1 METLWE
7 PPFALRTNN
16 TDQVSE
22 EYNIKQ
28 LASLQLIAGEEPR
41 LVLSI
46 GGREALNYP
55 RTLSSGRF
63 TIAFTSDICGAQ
75 ALLGPSSLNLETM
88 FFIPQILTP

>member
-1 METLWE
+1 MESLVKYYLATWQSMDTLWE

-16 TDQVSE
+16 TDKVSE

-28 LASLQLIAGEEPR
+28 LGSLQLIAGAEPR

-55 RTLSSGRF
+55 GT
-63 TIAFTSDICGAQ
+63 
-75 ALLGPSSLNLETM
+75 
-88 FFIPQILTP
+88 